1 MLTSLDLTI
10 CSDITRISHPFAEI
24 WIAKDE
30 QTNIDYA
37 YGGTRLVSYSA
48 LDEEV
53 EEELKRLTLY
63 ESSLKN
69 RLINFTLRA
78 KQESLSKYS
87 DRLPQG
93 FLESHVG
100 GGRCLI
106 RPTSPRIEAILK
118 NPHHPA
124 FHDTLLP
131 LFREIG
137 EFLNE
142 QGGRIKLTPDF
153 GRFAGLS
160 DMLALFTPHVLGI
173 KCEEGGCGGKS
184 SYSSTGV
191 IAAMEVLVH
200 HRFKDF
206 PLTLIG
212 SAGAMGCGVLDYFLR
227 EGFSN
232 IAICDLVYEKSCL
245 NSDPANGPIQLPSQ
259 KGMFTN
265 ECLQRGG
272 LIVATTLGHE
282 LACSN
287 WQYVPAHTLLLLAH
301 NLAIPEGEAGI
312 TLMRT
317 IASRDI
323 IAIPGQIL
331 TLGGALTSR
340 LEWFWRQAN
349 PGRPFDKPQA
359 HLVVRD
365 VVTFLISLILKR
377 AEETRLTP
385 YEAMFDL
392 VKGEQH

>member
-1 MLTSLDLTI
+1 MLAPLDLTI
-10 CSDITRISHPFAEI
+10 CSDITRIRHPFAEV

-30 QTNIDYA
+30 QATIEYA
-37 YGGTRLVSYSA
+37 YGGTRLVSSGTP
-48 LDEEV
+48 DEEV

-78 KQESLSKYS
+78 EQEKLSQYG

-93 FLESHVG
+93 FLQSHVG

-106 RPTSPRIEAILK
+106 RPTSPHIEAILK
-118 NPHHPA
+118 DPHHPA

-160 DMLALFTPHVLGI
+160 DLLALFTSHVLGI

-191 IAAMEVLVH
+191 IAAIEALGYH
-200 HRFKDF
+200 GHKDF
-206 PLTLIG
+206 PVTLIG
-212 SAGAMGCGVLDYFLR
+212 SAGAMGCGVLDYFVQ
-227 EGFSN
+227 EGFST
-232 IAICDLVYEKSCL
+232 IAICDLVYEQSHL
-245 NSDPANGPIQLPSQ
+245 TSAPASGPVQLPSR
-259 KGMFTN
+259 KGMFTD
-265 ECLQRGG
+265 ECLQQGG

-287 WQYVPAHTLLLLAH
+287 WESIPAHTLLLLAH
-301 NLAIPEGEAGI
+301 NLAIPPGEAGI
-312 TLMRT
+312 TLMR
-317 IASRDI
+317 ALADRAI

-340 LEWFWRQAN
+340 LEWFWRQAR
-349 PGRPFDKPQA
+349 PGQPFDKPLA
-359 HLVVRD
+359 HLIVRD
-365 VVTFLISLILKR
+365 VVTFLISLTLKR
-377 AEETRLTP
+377 AEETGSTP
-385 YEAMFDL
+385 YEVMFDL
-392 VKGEQH
+392 VKGEQQ